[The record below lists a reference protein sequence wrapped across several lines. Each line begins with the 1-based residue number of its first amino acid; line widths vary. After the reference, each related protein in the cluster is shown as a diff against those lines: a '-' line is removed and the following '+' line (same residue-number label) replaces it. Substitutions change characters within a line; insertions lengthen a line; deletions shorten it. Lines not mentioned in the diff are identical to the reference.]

1 MTNTSLQIGDV
12 YALQEKETGKWF
24 AFQIVQIGE
33 ENAVYIDLDYWSE
46 MIPEENDLNKMS
58 FFLTATLQHCNTSVH
73 ELPERP
79 TAHSPGHCPGCAEG
93 SYFAL

>member
-46 MIPEENDLNKMS
+46 MIPPVFRVGTPKL
-58 FFLTATLQHCNTSVH
+58 
-73 ELPERP
+73 LPYSKI
-79 TAHSPGHCPGCAEG
+79 TV
-93 SYFAL
+93 F

>member
-24 AFQIVQIGE
+24 TFQIVQIGE

-58 FFLTATLQHCNTSVH
+58 YLRLNHHLWNNETNQCWAPIKF
-73 ELPERP
+73 
-79 TAHSPGHCPGCAEG
+79 SPLMLRRWGTCP
-93 SYFAL
+93 